1 MTRLVIEDYLTNA
14 HYGAEFPSDYLG
26 DLSVFQAYTI
36 ANGLWISPLCQE
48 QTQAAAFLK
57 DIALACNS
65 EYVWSSGV
73 LHIVQFGD
81 QTITANGYTYT
92 APSAPEYSLNDNDFA
107 QGGPEG
113 PVSLHRKRPADV
125 YNSIKLECVDRENSY
140 NPAIVE
146 AKDQAAI
153 DQFGLRQDSKTLHL
167 FASTTAAKLSAQ
179 LMLQRQ
185 AIKNIYTFKV
195 DGRYILLDPMDII
208 AITDEALG
216 LDEQWV
222 RVIDISE
229 NSDLSLTITAEE
241 YLNGTGSAPN
251 YSFQPSEGYNVDYN
265 EDPGDVNDPIIFEAP
280 VQIAASG
287 LETWFVIS
295 GGANW
300 GGCDVYISSD
310 DNTYKLA
317 GRITGSCR
325 QGVLSADFNT
335 SSDPDTSENC
345 EADLTMSRG
354 ELLSGTQEDADLA
367 HTLCYV
373 DGELISYQTATLT
386 AQYEYTLGTYIRR
399 GQYGTANANHLSGS
413 NFARLDAGVFVYP
426 YVKDQIGKTFFA
438 KFLSFNIYGGGQQ
451 SLADVPSFS
460 HVVVGPPIP
469 PDVASFSAQQTGGA
483 VVFSWTEVSDFALK
497 GYDILYGPQDG
508 TIDNATFL
516 TESAR
521 GTEMTNASVPPGT
534 WRFYIRARDIA
545 DQFSANPATYD
556 LIVTNSDPII
566 LSAPQAPD
574 FIGALDGFVRHFSG
588 VLIPTSTTN
597 ADDYVQ
603 ISAPSAPSLSQVTG
617 GTISATTYYA
627 KITYVNSYG
636 SETNASS
643 EASLSVSVN
652 NLLVITSPAT
662 LSGAVGY
669 NVYVSTSTGTETKQN
684 TNPISIGTDW
694 TLPTN
699 GLIVGV
705 AAPTYNNTGW
715 EVFDWFVPD
724 VVATST
730 YTTDTFDTGFNDN
743 VRVWSSNMYALGYQQ
758 AGIPDVTTQLD
769 SWLTGEVDPDI
780 YSDWVIG
787 LVDLR
792 YFKMRLTMN
801 NLQGSVAFI
810 EEFTV
815 TSDRTPRVE
824 EGDSVVVAPGG
835 TVIPFTQQFHEPPL
849 VQVTAI
855 AGVARTP
862 TATNITETGF
872 TAYVFDSSGA
882 DVGGTI
888 NWEATGE

>member
-1 MTRLVIEDYLTNA
+1 MSFFFKTKSQAQNQAAVSGLQLQSSALGKVLPIIYGSQRVACNLMWYGDFGSVAQQSAGGGGGGKGGEGGGGGGKGGGGGVTYKYHTSVALGICEGPIVSFGDAYIDKNIVSISSLGFSAFLGSYSQSPWGYLSTNHSDEALYYRGIAYLAAASYQLGNSAQLPNHNFEVHGIFSNSISGQVDADASLVIEDYLTNA

-73 LHIVQFGD
+73 LHIVPFGD

-438 KFLSFNIYGGGQQ
+438 KFLSFKRWHKIK
-451 SLADVPSFS
+451 L
-460 HVVVGPPIP
+460 
-469 PDVASFSAQQTGGA
+469 
-483 VVFSWTEVSDFALK
+483 LK
-497 GYDILYGPQDG
+497 
-508 TIDNATFL
+508 F
-516 TESAR
+516 
-521 GTEMTNASVPPGT
+521 
-534 WRFYIRARDIA
+534 
-545 DQFSANPATYD
+545 
-556 LIVTNSDPII
+556 
-566 LSAPQAPD
+566 
-574 FIGALDGFVRHFSG
+574 
-588 VLIPTSTTN
+588 
-597 ADDYVQ
+597 
-603 ISAPSAPSLSQVTG
+603 
-617 GTISATTYYA
+617 
-627 KITYVNSYG
+627 
-636 SETNASS
+636 
-643 EASLSVSVN
+643 
-652 NLLVITSPAT
+652 
-662 LSGAVGY
+662 
-669 NVYVSTSTGTETKQN
+669 
-684 TNPISIGTDW
+684 
-694 TLPTN
+694 
-699 GLIVGV
+699 
-705 AAPTYNNTGW
+705 
-715 EVFDWFVPD
+715 
-724 VVATST
+724 
-730 YTTDTFDTGFNDN
+730 
-743 VRVWSSNMYALGYQQ
+743 
-758 AGIPDVTTQLD
+758 
-769 SWLTGEVDPDI
+769 
-780 YSDWVIG
+780 
-787 LVDLR
+787 
-792 YFKMRLTMN
+792 
-801 NLQGSVAFI
+801 
-810 EEFTV
+810 
-815 TSDRTPRVE
+815 
-824 EGDSVVVAPGG
+824 
-835 TVIPFTQQFHEPPL
+835 
-849 VQVTAI
+849 
-855 AGVARTP
+855 
-862 TATNITETGF
+862 
-872 TAYVFDSSGA
+872 
-882 DVGGTI
+882 
-888 NWEATGE
+888 